1 MNIRDEV
8 TETKLEAF
16 IWEVKWN
23 WNWYIMSPLRQFK
36 QGIKN
41 LWTWKKVIWND
52 RFYDHS
58 FLHNMMKLKLETMEK
73 AWDEA
78 HYVGSEETKK
88 EITKLIETLDKIE
101 ALEDM
106 CTIEAD
112 AEMSRLYED
121 FGKRLFSR
129 RMITSYEEDNT
140 KNRVNY
146 TTLMETLWD

>member
-1 MNIRDEV
+1 
-8 TETKLEAF
+8 
-16 IWEVKWN
+16 
-23 WNWYIMSPLRQFK
+23 
-36 QGIKN
+36 
-41 LWTWKKVIWND
+41 
-52 RFYDHS
+52 
-58 FLHNMMKLKLETMEK
+58 MKLKLETMEK